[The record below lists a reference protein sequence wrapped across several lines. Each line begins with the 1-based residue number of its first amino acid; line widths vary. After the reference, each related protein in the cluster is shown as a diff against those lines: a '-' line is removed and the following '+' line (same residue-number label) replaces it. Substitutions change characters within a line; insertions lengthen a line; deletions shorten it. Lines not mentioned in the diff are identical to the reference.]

1 MYGFFQ
7 KKCMDCTV
15 FFENCTDFFFENC
28 TDCTD
33 FFRKLYGFFFSK
45 IVRIFSK
52 KFYKNYIWVKLTFQ
66 KALEDSSLDSC
77 LAILA
82 WFLQN
87 MFLWCPANHNGCAV
101 WWELNPDFSG
111 TMVDHFIYLYLFF
124 QRELG
129 TSKSQT
135 SVSCPILVLYLRF
148 VFLFYPANQVTLL
161 TVMHIVSY
169 DFFFFLPGKP
179 RNFTNSNSY
188 HFLRVFLLFQ
198 PSEVINCNATISY
211 GSFFFFT
218 LQTK

>member
-1 MYGFFQ
+1 
-7 KKCMDCTV
+7 MDCTV

-45 IVRIFSK
+45 IVRIFSVNVRIFSK

-169 DFFFFLPGKP
+169 DFFFF
-179 RNFTNSNSY
+179 FTWK
-188 HFLRVFLLFQ
+188 
-198 PSEVINCNATISY
+198 
-211 GSFFFFT
+211 
-218 LQTK
+218 TKKCY